1 METPNLNYINELS
14 GDNEEFKAKLIGILK
29 RELPLEVDTYYEKL
43 EKNELLRVAEAVHK
57 LKHKVSILGLEKS
70 YYIASDYEDN
80 LKNSSLTLQ
89 DEFQNILKDM
99 QEFVIQL

>member
-14 GDNEEFKAKLIGILK
+14 GDNQEFKNKLIGILK
-29 RELPLEVDTYYEKL
+29 RELPLEVELYQNEI
-43 EKNELLRVAEAVHK
+43 KNVDYIQAAQAVHK

-80 LKNSSLTLQ
+80 LKENSLNLK
-89 DEFQNILKDM
+89 DEFENLLKAM
-99 QEFVIQL
+99 QEFVVQL